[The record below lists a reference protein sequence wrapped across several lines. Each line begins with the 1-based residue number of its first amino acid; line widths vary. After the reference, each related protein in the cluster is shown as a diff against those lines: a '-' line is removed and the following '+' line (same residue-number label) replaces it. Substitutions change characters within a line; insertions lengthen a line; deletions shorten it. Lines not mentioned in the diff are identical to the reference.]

1 MKQKDM
7 SRTKGMQYKS
17 GKLDYGIVEKIS
29 ESKKRGVL
37 LLALVL
43 TFWFVLLTALPVLAA
58 ERTCMVSVPVSV
70 QLTGTAGSGQ
80 TQNTPVFTVV
90 MEAENDRKEL
100 PMPEQNQIQ
109 IGANGSGT
117 FDSIL
122 YTTPGDYQYRI
133 RQIAG
138 NDQDIVYDT
147 TEYDVTVRVLN
158 AEDGGLEAEVWA
170 IKPGQSEKQSRIVF
184 RNEWKTATTPRT
196 VQEPVQTGTTTT
208 TTTMRTPKTGDMQNP
223 TLYVIVMII
232 AAGTA
237 IGVSL
242 YRKYKKKEEL

>member
-7 SRTKGMQYKS
+7 SQTKGLPCKS
-17 GKLDYGIVEKIS
+17 GKLGYEIVEKIS
-29 ESKKRGVL
+29 ESKKRSVL

-43 TFWFVLLTALPVLAA
+43 TFWFVLLAALPALAS

-80 TQNTPVFTVV
+80 TQNTPVFTVG
-90 MEAENDRKEL
+90 MEAENDRTEL

-109 IGANGSGT
+109 IGANESGT

-184 RNEWKTATTPRT
+184 RNEWKTATTPGNI
-196 VQEPVQTGTTTT
+196 QEPVQTGTTTT
-208 TTTMRTPKTGDMQNP
+208 TTTMRTPKTDDIQRP
-223 TLYVIVMII
+223 TVYVVTIIV
-232 AAGTA
+232 ATGTA

-242 YRKYKKKEEL
+242 YRKYRKKEEL

>member
-7 SRTKGMQYKS
+7 SQTKGSQCKS

-43 TFWFVLLTALPVLAA
+43 TFWFVLLAALPVMAT

-80 TQNTPVFTVV
+80 TQNTSVFTVV
-90 MEAENDRKEL
+90 MEAENDRNDL

-109 IGANGSGT
+109 IGVNGSGT

-138 NDQDIVYDT
+138 NDRDIVYDT
-147 TEYDVTVRVLN
+147 TEYEVTVRVLN

-184 RNEWKTATTPRT
+184 QNEWKTATTPGN
-196 VQEPVQTGTTTT
+196 VQEPTKTGTTTT
-208 TTTMRTPKTGDMQNP
+208 TITMRTPKTDDMQNP
-223 TLYVIVMII
+223 ALYVIVMII

-242 YRKYKKKEEL
+242 YRKYRKKEEL